1 MKSSA
6 MDLLLHT
13 DPLIA
18 VFHAFAELN
27 GLPVLTA
34 LSVVPFNPLVSS
46 ITKHISGF
54 STQLVLVPW
63 LPLTQVLEIP
73 DTGAPSATQNHGTLF
88 DLHICTDHST
98 LLVHSQ
104 FVHSVFEQAG
114 TNVALLF
121 GHTPFSVCEQTHL
134 FLPFFRGPND
144 RLAFNFVMQLCTNL
158 WVSATCA

>member
-1 MKSSA
+1 VIPDKAPETKARHILVCSASELADQPSDVMKSSA

-73 DTGAPSATQNHGTLF
+73 DTGAPSA
-88 DLHICTDHST
+88 
-98 LLVHSQ
+98 
-104 FVHSVFEQAG
+104 
-114 TNVALLF
+114 
-121 GHTPFSVCEQTHL
+121 
-134 FLPFFRGPND
+134 
-144 RLAFNFVMQLCTNL
+144 M
-158 WVSATCA
+158 